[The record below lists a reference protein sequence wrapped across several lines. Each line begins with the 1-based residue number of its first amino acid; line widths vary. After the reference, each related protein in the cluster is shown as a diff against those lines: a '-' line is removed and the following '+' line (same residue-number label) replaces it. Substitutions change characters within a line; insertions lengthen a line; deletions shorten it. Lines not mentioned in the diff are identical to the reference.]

1 MRAGFELDSSVPRFL
16 RPIVTGMYFEGIVA
30 NDQNAN
36 TQDANVHG
44 GALLEIYFPRDFF
57 TTGQYGPGT
66 TWSVDLGWQL

>member
-1 MRAGFELDSSVPRFL
+1 
-16 RPIVTGMYFEGIVA
+16 MYFEGIVA